1 MAKATSF
8 NSEQYAWAD
17 VTIQIGSRVL
27 TGVQGISYK
36 TTQEKGFVYGKGNK
50 PQSIQRG
57 NYSFE
62 GSIKITQNELETLI
76 SGAPNKDINAYRALT
91 VSVGYEREDGE
102 SVIDNLVGVEFMDVE
117 KAMDQGKQF
126 MEINMPILFL
136 DVQYDV

>member
-17 VTIQIGSRVL
+17 VTIQVGSRVL
-27 TGVQGISYK
+27 AGVQSIRYK
-36 TTQEKGFVYGKGNK
+36 SAQEKGFVYGKGNK
-50 PQSIQRG
+50 PLSIQRG

-62 GSIKITQNELETLI
+62 GSIKILQNELETLI
-76 SGAPNKDINAYRALT
+76 SGAPNKDIAAYRALT
-91 VSVGYEREDGE
+91 VSIGYEREDGE
-102 SVIDNLVGVEFMDVE
+102 SVIDNLVGVEFLDAE

-126 MEINMPILFL
+126 MEIELPILFL